1 MFSPAMIGMFALLV
15 AFVGTAASV
24 ILLVIGQILSRK
36 SAAPAGV
43 PASGGTPASA
53 SIAGGASAAGSA
65 SSAGEGTLSETLSWS
80 GRVAALV
87 STVALTV
94 CMVVL
99 GYCFLT
105 DNYSIQYV
113 LSSHSNNAGSLA
125 WLYKLSGV
133 WAGREGSLL
142 FWAWLIAIFGA
153 IVAVRD
159 MGQVRKL
166 DNVACLVMQAVLAA
180 FVGVLLFSEAN
191 MPFEPTDAKYFTEAG
206 TLTKAAQ
213 MLGMNTL
220 LEHWA
225 MAIHPPTLFVGYAG
239 LTVPFAYAISALIVN
254 DASPAWVQ
262 RSTRYALVSWL
273 FLTAGIG
280 LGALWAYVVLGWG
293 GYWGWDAVENASLL
307 SWLMAVAL
315 IHSFTVYRQRGA
327 FKGWSILCACL
338 TFAFVIVGTFISRSG
353 LVQSVHAFEGDPVSL
368 VLFGALI
375 VISIVLGIVLL
386 VVRRSTFG
394 TTERDDFES
403 MASKGAMYYLSD
415 VILLV
420 MTLLIT
426 YMTISSALPSWL
438 PFGGESLST
447 DSYNVIARPVGVI
460 FLGMMAVCPLLGWQ
474 KANKAAF
481 AKQARI
487 PALCALVL
495 FIVLVVYFVLRLS
508 PAYDATISAGGSDAM
523 ELAMQGPAWY
533 YKGLSVVGF
542 AVAALL
548 FFNALFMA
556 IRQRRSA
563 SALSGAISHAGMAI
577 ILVGL
582 IGSSMYVTENAGYLA
597 WNEETDT
604 CEQDYV
610 AGDYLLRYQGNQ
622 IFQAENGNYIYQVDF
637 DAYAVDAAEDGTVL
651 QETYVGHASPQ
662 VEMVA
667 PTQQQKLNASV
678 ISFPT
683 EDLFVVYRG
692 VSSGDDA
699 LSLDVRVNPL
709 VNCVW
714 VGFYV
719 LMAGM
724 LVGVFGKRATRKE
737 QEAEGAQEDAGEGV
751 TAAAEADAMP
761 AVEESATPL
770 PAMSSE
776 EAGGRS

>member
-24 ILLVIGQILSRK
+24 ILLVIGQVLSRK
-36 SAAPAGV
+36 GAVPAGV
-43 PASGGTPASA
+43 STQGVGTASTSTDV
-53 SIAGGASAAGSA
+53 
-65 SSAGEGTLSETLSWS
+65 AGESTLSETLSWA

-94 CMVVL
+94 CVVVL

-166 DNVACLVMQAVLAA
+166 DNVACLMMQAVLAA

-254 DASPAWVQ
+254 DASPTWVQ
-262 RSTRYALVSWL
+262 RSTRYSLVSWL

-327 FKGWSILCACL
+327 FKGWSVLCACL

-375 VISIVLGIVLL
+375 VISIALGIVLL

-403 MASKGAMYYLSD
+403 MVSKGAMYYLSD

-426 YMTISSALPSWL
+426 YMTVSSALPSWL

-474 KANKAAF
+474 KANKTTF

-495 FIVLVVYFVLRLS
+495 FIVLVVYFALRLS
-508 PAYDATISAGGSDAM
+508 PAYDATISAGGSAAM
-523 ELAMQGPAWY
+523 ELAMQGPSWY
-533 YKGLSVVGF
+533 YKGLSVMGF

-610 AGDYLLRYQGNQ
+610 VGDYLLRYQGNQ
-622 IFQAENGNYIYQVDF
+622 IYQAENGNYIYQVDF
-637 DAYAVDAAEDGTVL
+637 DAYALDTADDGTVL

-662 VEMVA
+662 VEMVVS
-667 PTQQQKLNASV
+667 TQQQKLNASV
-678 ISFPT
+678 IGFPT

-709 VNCVW
+709 VSCVW

-724 LVGVFGKRATRKE
+724 LVGIFGKRATRKE
-737 QEAEGAQEDAGEGV
+737 REAQDDEEGFATSVPAV
-751 TAAAEADAMP
+751 SSAPAAVAPAEAVRDTT
-761 AVEESATPL
+761 EEVG
-770 PAMSSE
+770 E
-776 EAGGRS
+776 HK

>member
-15 AFVGTAASV
+15 AFVGTAASA
-24 ILLVIGQILSRK
+24 ILLVIGQVLSRK
-36 SAAPAGV
+36 DAVPAGAS
-43 PASGGTPASA
+43 ASGGSTAGAS
-53 SIAGGASAAGSA
+53 SVGGASAAGA
-65 SSAGEGTLSETLSWS
+65 AGEGALSETLSWS

-94 CMVVL
+94 CVVVL

-254 DASPAWVQ
+254 DASSTWVQ
-262 RSTRYALVSWL
+262 RSTRYALFSWL

-327 FKGWSILCACL
+327 FKGWSVLCACL

-403 MASKGAMYYLSD
+403 MVSRGAMYYLSD

-426 YMTISSALPSWL
+426 YMTISSALPLWL

-460 FLGMMAVCPLLGWQ
+460 FLAMMAVCPLLGWQ

-508 PAYDATISAGGSDAM
+508 PAYDATISAGGSSAA

-582 IGSSMYVTENAGYLA
+582 IGSNMYVTENAGYLA
-597 WNEETDT
+597 WDEETDT
-604 CEQDYV
+604 CAQDYV
-610 AGDYLLRYQGNQ
+610 VGDYLLRYQGNQ

-637 DAYAVDAAEDGTVL
+637 DAYSVDAADDGTML
-651 QETYVGHASPQ
+651 QETYVGHTSPQ

-667 PTQQQKLNASV
+667 STQQQKLNASV

-699 LSLDVRVNPL
+699 LSMDVRVNPL
-709 VNCVW
+709 VSCVW

-724 LVGVFGKRATRKE
+724 LVGIFGKRTSRKE
-737 QEAEGAQEDAGEGV
+737 QEAEGAAAPAPAISPETVAPATVTATQTAAGE
-751 TAAAEADAMP
+751 
-761 AVEESATPL
+761 
-770 PAMSSE
+770 
-776 EAGGRS
+776 AGERK

>member
-1 MFSPAMIGMFALLV
+1 MFSPAMIGMFTLLV
-15 AFVGTAASV
+15 AFVGAAASV
-24 ILLVIGQILSRK
+24 ILLVIGQVLSRK

-262 RSTRYALVSWL
+262 RSTRYALVNWL